1 VRGVL
6 VAGST
11 GEAVYLDE
19 RERRLLI
26 EGARSVVTGDR
37 LLLAGVGAES
47 TRATLRLARAA
58 AAAGAD
64 AVLVMPPAFYC
75 AAMTP
80 EALRLHYTAVADATP
95 VPVVIYQVPSQ
106 LATIELQ
113 AGLIAE
119 LARHGNVIGIKDSRG
134 SLAQVGELLGACPA
148 HFQLLVGSGAL
159 LYGALEMGARGGI
172 MASAHL
178 APGASVVLERAFR
191 AGRAAEAGRMQE
203 RVGPL
208 HTEIVA
214 RLGVPGIKLA
224 LDLLGLRGG
233 PPRPP
238 MRPLAAKH
246 RELVRAT
253 LVRAGLLAPEGEE
266 RAAARGPS
274 GRPGSD

>member
-1 VRGVL
+1 MRGVL

-47 TRATLRLARAA
+47 TRAT
-58 AAAGAD
+58 
-64 AVLVMPPAFYC
+64 
-75 AAMTP
+75 
-80 EALRLHYTAVADATP
+80 LRLHYTAVADATP

-148 HFQLLVGSGAL
+148 HF
-159 LYGALEMGARGGI
+159 
-172 MASAHL
+172 
-178 APGASVVLERAFR
+178 
-191 AGRAAEAGRMQE
+191 
-203 RVGPL
+203 
-208 HTEIVA
+208 
-214 RLGVPGIKLA
+214 
-224 LDLLGLRGG
+224 
-233 PPRPP
+233 
-238 MRPLAAKH
+238 
-246 RELVRAT
+246 
-253 LVRAGLLAPEGEE
+253 
-266 RAAARGPS
+266 
-274 GRPGSD
+274 